1 MVSRVLSPTAGDVGM
16 GEFGI
21 AVRHMWLGLAAVAW
35 GGLAANLVADSFRP
49 PDLVVAVLAT
59 SLAAACRLRLRE
71 RRWFAEA
78 ALLLAVLLIGATV
91 ATGDSDR
98 ATAAALLLAWP
109 LVLAGYFAPLTRA
122 MVLVAIAGSTL
133 AADLLLRGHHDGAIQ
148 RLVVT
153 LVVFG
158 GMTPLVSMVRLRGE
172 MSVKYLKEAAIRD
185 PLTGLLNRRGFEAA
199 FAETLAAAELAG
211 THVSLIMADVDY
223 FKTVND
229 RHGHGAGDQLLGEVS
244 TLLLLGAPTNSV
256 VARVGGEEFA
266 IILDQTALEVAFT
279 HAEELRLAVESTF
292 GRTATRVTM
301 SLGIVAT
308 DLHGHGLDT
317 LVQHADKALYAA
329 KELGRNR
336 AVGYSD
342 DVIEVLERARIR
354 REEAS
359 RNQLA
364 TLLTLA
370 EALDLR
376 DASTAL
382 HSRTVADYAEGMA
395 RELGLEAD
403 LVERIRLAGLLHDI
417 GKIGVPDSVLL
428 HPGKLDDEQ
437 WELMR
442 QHPEIGARMLNHVD
456 YTDIRDWVLAHHER
470 FDGYGYPA
478 KLVGEQIPLAA
489 RILAVADSYEAMTAD
504 RVYRASLGHEFAR
517 GELRTCSGSQF
528 DPDVVAAM
536 ERFLDATGIGM
547 AEPGPQEPPATAI
560 NDEDDEAMPLAA

>member
-1 MVSRVLSPTAGDVGM
+1 
-16 GEFGI
+16 
-21 AVRHMWLGLAAVAW
+21 
-35 GGLAANLVADSFRP
+35 
-49 PDLVVAVLAT
+49 
-59 SLAAACRLRLRE
+59 
-71 RRWFAEA
+71 
-78 ALLLAVLLIGATV
+78 
-91 ATGDSDR
+91 
-98 ATAAALLLAWP
+98 
-109 LVLAGYFAPLTRA
+109 

>member
-1 MVSRVLSPTAGDVGM
+1 VVATVFAGS
-16 GEFGI
+16 
-21 AVRHMWLGLAAVAW
+21 LGP
-35 GGLAANLVADSFRP
+35 S
-49 PDLVVAVLAT
+49 DLVVATIATCCALA
-59 SLAAACRLRLRE
+59 CGLRLRE

-78 ALLLAVLLIGATV
+78 ALLFAVLLIGVTV
-91 ATGDSDR
+91 ATGDPNR

-109 LVLAGYFAPLTRA
+109 LVLAGYFAPLPRA
-122 MVLVAIAGSTL
+122 MTLVAIAGSTL
-133 AADLLLRGHHDGAIQ
+133 AAELLLRGTHDGAVQ

-153 LVVFG
+153 LVVYG

-199 FAETLAAAELAG
+199 FAEVLDSARLTSSN
-211 THVSLIMADVDY
+211 VSLIMADVDY

-244 TLLLLGAPTNSV
+244 TLLLLGAPVNSV

-266 IILDQTALEVAFT
+266 VVLIDTPLDDAFT
-279 HAEELRLAVESTF
+279 QAEELRLAIESTF

-308 DLHGHGLDT
+308 DQHGFTLDS
-317 LVQHADKALYAA
+317 LVQQADKALYAA

-336 AVGYSD
+336 AIGYSD

-382 HSRTVADYAEGMA
+382 HSRTVADYSEGMA
-395 RELGLEAD
+395 RELGLEPD
-403 LVERIRLAGLLHDI
+403 LVERVRIAGLLHDI

-437 WELMR
+437 WALMR

-517 GELRTCSGSQF
+517 GELRDCSGSQF

-536 ERFLDATGIGM
+536 ERFLDAAGIGQ
-547 AEPGPQEPPATAI
+547 AEPTAPEQLPAASIT
-560 NDEDDEAMPLAA
+560 DEDDESMPLAA